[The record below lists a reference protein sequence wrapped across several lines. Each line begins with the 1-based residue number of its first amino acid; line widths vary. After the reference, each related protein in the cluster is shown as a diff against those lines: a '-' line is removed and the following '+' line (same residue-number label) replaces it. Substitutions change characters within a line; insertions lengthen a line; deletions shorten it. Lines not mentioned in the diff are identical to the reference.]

1 MPFLFYVNWDIIK
14 AESGCAYEER
24 LMIKVFLVEDEF
36 VVREGI
42 KNNVDWAGHGYEFC
56 GDAQDGELAFPLIQK
71 LKPDIVITDI
81 KMPFVDGL
89 ELSRMIKK
97 EFPWMEIIIL
107 SGFEDFE
114 YAIEGIKI
122 GVAQYLTK
130 PIKGDDLIKEVD
142 AIAEKIAQKKEER
155 LIREKYRKE
164 MEENSLKDKKILFDD
179 LVSGRKSMQ
188 ELMEQARLLNLDL
201 SAIWYSLILL
211 KTHSTHHEEG
221 EYSSSQVLISERIEE
236 RIDSEKILVFDR
248 ALEGEAFLLKADTEE
263 ELEELK
269 NIFVKNAEDI
279 LRDYKH
285 VQFFGGIGSNVN
297 RLREL
302 TQAYYIASRALASR
316 FLINESKFLDG
327 NNVHQNATSY
337 KDDFDISNIDAKQMD
352 RQKLI
357 GFLKSGNR
365 EETSFF
371 VDEFLEGLGQGALD
385 SVIFRQYISMEAY
398 FSVAMFLEEIGT
410 DKSVCPTPSFEE
422 KDGFDSEKIRKYI
435 KEIVLLGIDNRDSK
449 AGSRYDEII
458 KEAVEFIEENY
469 SDEDIS
475 LNTLASHVNL
485 SPNHLSM
492 IFSQQTGRSFIKYL
506 TDLRMN
512 KAKEMLK
519 CTNKRSSEIGLDV
532 GYKDPHYF
540 SYIFKK
546 TQGMTPT
553 QFRGGKLDSED

>member
-1 MPFLFYVNWDIIK
+1 
-14 AESGCAYEER
+14 
-24 LMIKVFLVEDEF
+24 MIKVFLVEDEF

-42 KNNVDWAGHGYEFC
+42 KNNVDWLGHGYEFC
-56 GDAQDGELAFPLIQK
+56 GEAQDGELAFPMIQK

-142 AIAEKIAQKKEER
+142 AIAEKIAKKKEER
-155 LIREKYRKE
+155 LIREKYQKE

-179 LVSGRKSMQ
+179 LVSGGKSMQ
-188 ELMEQARLLNLDL
+188 ELMEQAKNLEMDL
-201 SAIWYSLILL
+201 SAIWYSIILL

-221 EYSSSQVLISERIEE
+221 EYSSSQVLISERIGE
-236 RIDSEKILVFDR
+236 RIDTNKILIFDR
-248 ALEGEAFLLKADTEE
+248 ALEGEAFLLKADTES

-269 NIFVKNAEDI
+269 KVFVKNAEEI
-279 LRDYKH
+279 LKDYGH

-302 TQAYYIASRALASR
+302 ADAYYVASRALASR
-316 FLINESKFLDG
+316 FLISESKFLDG
-327 NNVHQNATSY
+327 NSVHQSVTSVM
-337 KDDFDISNIDAKQMD
+337 DDFDISNIDAKKMD

-357 GFLKSGNR
+357 SFLKSGNR
-365 EETSFF
+365 EETAFF
-371 VDEFLEGLGQGALD
+371 VEEFIDGLGQGAME
-385 SVIFRQYISMEAY
+385 SVMFRQYISMEVY
-398 FSVAMFLEEIGT
+398 FSVVMFLEEIGC
-410 DKSVCPTPSFEE
+410 DKSICPTPSMEE
-422 KDGFDSEKIRKYI
+422 NGSSNTEKIKNYI
-435 KEIVLLGIDNRDSK
+435 KDVILLGIDNRDSK

-458 KEAVEFIEENY
+458 EEAIEFIEENY

-475 LNTLASHVNL
+475 LNSLASHVNL

-506 TDLRMN
+506 TDLRMS

-553 QFRGGKLDSED
+553 QFRDGKLDSED